1 MADAPAPQFSVSG
14 ANTAAATPM
23 TKVDATHYTASYVV
37 GAGDGTATVALST
50 GTDPATN
57 EIIAA
62 PTSGATF
69 IVDNTPPTV
78 SIGAPSATAVTSG
91 PVTYMV
97 TYADTNFNASTLSAS
112 DITLNATGTATASIG
127 VSGTGTTRTVTLS
140 SITGDGTLG
149 ISIAAATA
157 TDIVGNTAPATGPST
172 PFTVDNT
179 GPVVTDVSKP
189 ADGSYMAGHNLD
201 FTVTVNENATVVTA
215 GGTPAIGLTIGATAR
230 TASYVSGSGTS
241 PLLLR
246 YR

>member
-91 PVTYMV
+91 PVTYTV

-112 DITLNATGTATASIG
+112 DITMNATGTATASIG

-149 ISIAAATA
+149 ISIAAGTA
-157 TDIVGNTAPATGPST
+157 TDTAGNTAPAAGPST
-172 PFTVDNT
+172 TLTVDNSA
-179 GPVVTDVSKP
+179 PAISSVTKP
-189 ADGSYMAGHNLD
+189 ANGSYHAGQNRECSVRGSD
-201 FTVTVNENATVVTA
+201 D
-215 GGTPAIGLTIGATAR
+215 AR
-230 TASYVSGSGTS
+230 DASM
-241 PLLLR
+241 
-246 YR
+246 